1 MKWNLPTGR
10 IRLTSITEKHGNWIL
25 CFRVLP
31 KSRVSRPDF
40 ISPSIGV
47 VLCAEYRLVHR
58 LVFGVAHASWTFS
71 TAPNCR
77 YCCARECAAEYNPL
91 PTLHLILSSILIMAA
106 ILFALLQFA
115 RRSSSINHTA
125 RQKRLRNFNAVIL
138 VICLAGLHDISLSSY
153 ADARSEFPQLVGHL
167 IAVAYL
173 VFVTSI
179 LLPSLSGGL
188 PHSGRWRVAHL
199 SARIMVGAGLCVYLY
214 LFGTLAK
221 IFLSRPVKSWEM
233 TIDAEFQAVFLQPN
247 RARQDAPEPPPQLT
261 FTST

>member
-1 MKWNLPTGR
+1 METGFYAFAFFLNRKFPDPTSF
-10 IRLTSITEKHGNWIL
+10 LH
-25 CFRVLP
+25 
-31 KSRVSRPDF
+31 
-40 ISPSIGV
+40 PS
-47 VLCAEYRLVHR
+47 AW
-58 LVFGVAHASWTFS
+58 FF
-71 TAPNCR
+71 APNTAWFTALFLAWHTLHGHFR
-77 YCCARECAAEYNPL
+77 PRQIVGIAVLASALPFLISWVRTGGLSAAEYNPL

-221 IFLSRPVKSWEM
+221 IFLSRPVKYWEM
-233 TIDAEFQAVFLQPN
+233 TY
-247 RARQDAPEPPPQLT
+247 
-261 FTST
+261 